1 MTNTNDNLDEVE
13 SILAKHFPD
22 ESPHELLGR
31 MQSLLT
37 FVGKIDPKILAY
49 SSKTHVAQAPEKQ
62 HISGHSPA
70 ILHQFNQTT
79 KKNNHPSLSSA
90 PKLEEEVRSVLL
102 GQILK
107 LQEINHLE
115 PSQRTSATRRMKQ

>member
-13 SILAKHFPD
+13 SIIAKHFPD
-22 ESPHELLGR
+22 ESPHELLNR

-49 SSKTHVAQAPEKQ
+49 NSKIHAAQAPEKQ
-62 HISGHSPA
+62 HISGHQPMM
-70 ILHQFNQTT
+70 LHQFNQAT
-79 KKNNHPSLSSA
+79 KKNTHPSLSSV
-90 PKLEEEVRSVLL
+90 PKLEEEVRTVLL
-102 GQILK
+102 SQISQ

-115 PSQRTSATRRMKQ
+115 PSQRASATRRMKL